1 MGKNNKI
8 QKYGK
13 SLDFLN
19 PCGNKN
25 GKRLKLP
32 HGFEIANAI
41 SRGISVI
48 PNLFRNLVEK
58 GENMKNKW
66 QTVKLGDVCEIQSG
80 GTPSRSKN
88 EYWKNGNIPWV
99 KIGDFSGKYL
109 NRTAEHIT
117 KQGLDN
123 SSTKLFSKG
132 TILYSIFATLGETT
146 ILNID
151 ATTNQ
156 AIAGIK
162 IKDKSMIDT
171 DYLFTYL
178 LSLKE
183 EVNRIGRGVAQNNIN
198 LSILK
203 SFTIPLPPLETQQKI
218 AAVLDKAQKIMS
230 ESKATLEKYDTLIK
244 SRFIEMFGDKP
255 VESGKWKVEKLEDV
269 CDLITDGTHKTPNYQ
284 QKGIRFISA
293 KNIINGKIDLT
304 DTKFITEEEYKQ
316 IQKRCRV
323 EKNDVLLTKSGSLG
337 SSAII
342 DFDIPIG
349 LFESLAVIKYKRN
362 LLNGIFVKELL
373 SAESSQKQFNNGV
386 KGIAIKHLHLN
397 VIAALK
403 IPIPPLSLQN
413 AFAAF
418 VQQID
423 KSKFAVQ
430 KSLEKAETLYK
441 SLMQRY
447 FA

>member
-1 MGKNNKI
+1 MSEWK
-8 QKYGK
+8 
-13 SLDFLN
+13 
-19 PCGNKN
+19 
-25 GKRLKLP
+25 
-32 HGFEIANAI
+32 
-41 SRGISVI
+41 
-48 PNLFRNLVEK
+48 
-58 GENMKNKW
+58 
-66 QTVKLGDVCEIQSG
+66 TVRLGDVCEIQSG
-80 GTPSRSKN
+80 GTPSRSKT
-88 EYWKNGNIPWV
+88 EYWKNGTIPWV

-109 NRTAEHIT
+109 NKTTEHIT
-117 KQGLDN
+117 QKGLEN
-123 SSTKLFSKG
+123 SSAKLFSKG
-132 TILYSIFATLGETT
+132 TILYSIFATLGEAT

-162 IKDKSMIDT
+162 IKDKSSIDI
-171 DYLFTYL
+171 DYLFAYL
-178 LSLKE
+178 KSLKE

-203 SFTIPLPPLETQQKI
+203 AFTFPLPPLETQKQI
-218 AAVLDKAQKIMS
+218 AKQLNKCTTLLAKHKQM
-230 ESKATLEKYDTLIK
+230 LEKYDTLIK
-244 SRFIEMFGDKP
+244 SRFIEMFGDNP
-255 VESGKWKVEKLEDV
+255 IENGKWKVEKLEDV

-403 IPIPPLSLQN
+403 IPIPPIKLQN
-413 AFAAF
+413 DFATF